1 MTIGEDVLSTKK
13 WTSLWLV
20 TLQIIG
26 SIGLFRVC
34 VSHLEHWSCYR
45 WIKKR
50 RGKKLVAEQ
59 DDVENTTGSMLEF
72 QAYSCEVTH

>member
-1 MTIGEDVLSTKK
+1 MDFSVAGDTADN
-13 WTSLWLV
+13 W
-20 TLQIIG
+20 
-26 SIGLFRVC
+26 
-34 VSHLEHWSCYR
+34 
-45 WIKKR
+45 KR